1 MLEGSQTGEQEEPRE
16 RTRASADEG
25 ATRLRVMQV
34 GHISGYRGWNSKPE
48 KNR

>member
-16 RTRASADEG
+16 RVHTSADES
-25 ATRLRVMQV
+25 AIRLRMMQA
-34 GHISGYRGWNSKPE
+34 GHASGDRNSKLE